1 MWIITL
7 ILIVAF
13 LWYKSVTVENYDLSA
28 GFVDLASYGEIDKYL
43 YKNFI
48 KIVADRGQTFINSH
62 N

>member
-1 MWIITL
+1 MWIITVML
-7 ILIVAF
+7 VILF
-13 LWYKSVTVENYDLSA
+13 LWYKSTTVENYDLSA

-48 KIVADRGQTFINSH
+48 KMFVDKGQSVINKY